1 MRSLTTGTI
10 ALALAATVATAAPA
24 GADEPAP
31 ERSDENISVDVNLLG
46 CSIGAG
52 LGGDLLVALAA
63 GNGSS
68 ATIKSGLA
76 ARLRA
81 AGCLPWT

>member
-1 MRSLTTGTI
+1 MRSITTG
-10 ALALAATVATAAPA
+10 AVAVALAATVATAGPA
-24 GADEPAP
+24 WAEEPAP
-31 ERSDENISVDVNLLG
+31 ERSEENISVDVTLLG

-52 LGGDLLVALAA
+52 LGGDLVVALAA
-63 GNGSS
+63 GRGSS
-68 ATIKSGLA
+68 ATIQSGLA